1 MESTQ
6 WRNLLTEQKMIK
18 EFNNFNRWE
27 LKMVWTILIFLFS
40 NLDYENTNRD
50 RSKTPESVKID
61 LSKKEKNQTDAR

>member
-1 MESTQ
+1 
-6 WRNLLTEQKMIK
+6 
-18 EFNNFNRWE
+18 
-27 LKMVWTILIFLFS
+27 MVWTILIFLFS